1 MEGKHIINLD
11 IMRINVVRLWERG
24 IDHKLMQNR

>member
-11 IMRINVVRLWERG
+11 IMRIDVVRLWERG
-24 IDHKLMQNR
+24 IDYQLVQNR